1 MESMNHPLP
10 ACIGGTEMG
19 IEDLWEQAFRGGC
32 AFKFGAARLNPNYA
46 IG

>member
-1 MESMNHPLP
+1 MESMKRLLLVR
-10 ACIGGTEMG
+10 IGDTETI
-19 IEDLWEQAFRGGC
+19 IEKVWKQAFRGGC